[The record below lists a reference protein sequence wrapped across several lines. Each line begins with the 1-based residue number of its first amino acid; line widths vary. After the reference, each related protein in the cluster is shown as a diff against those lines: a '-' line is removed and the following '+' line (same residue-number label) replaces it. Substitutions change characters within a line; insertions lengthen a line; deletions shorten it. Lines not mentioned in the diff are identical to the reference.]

1 MVGGLQRGV
10 KARRACQ
17 PLMTRERWIEVAR
30 IFVTGLATMLIV
42 RRHDKATGHGR
53 KLSREPMRP

>member
-1 MVGGLQRGV
+1 MVGGLQHGV
-10 KARRACQ
+10 RARRA
-17 PLMTRERWIEVAR
+17 RERWIEVAR